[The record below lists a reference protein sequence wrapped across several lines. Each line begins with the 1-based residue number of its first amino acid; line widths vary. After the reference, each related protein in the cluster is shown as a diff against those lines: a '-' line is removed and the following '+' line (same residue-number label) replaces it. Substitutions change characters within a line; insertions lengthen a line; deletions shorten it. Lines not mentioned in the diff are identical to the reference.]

1 MTALPRSIGIDARV
15 LEARELMTEHDIRHL
30 PVTEDGRLVGVVTQ
44 RDIALVLDPEL
55 DLPFHEELRVRTV
68 CLLDAYVVEP
78 ETPLDAVVAEM
89 ARRRI
94 GSALVARSERLLGI
108 FTATDACR
116 LFAEA
121 LHGTLPGPSEDLG
134 AHGEPAA

>member
-30 PVTEDGRLVGVVTQ
+30 PVTDDGRLVGVVTQ
-44 RDIALVLDPEL
+44 RDIALVLDPAL
-55 DLPFHEELRVRTV
+55 DVPFHEELRVRTV

-94 GSALVARSERLLGI
+94 GSALVARSGRLLGI

-116 LFAEA
+116 LFATA
-121 LHGTLPGPSEDLG
+121 LRGSLPGPFDGLG
-134 AHGEPAA
+134 GLGEPAA